1 MKKKE
6 WKPRLIR
13 RDIISNLPVGGQL
26 ILSEKLGMP
35 KSQINLA
42 LNGRRIS
49 KEKKD
54 IIIKEAELMAAI
66 NIWKTRF
73 CKYPSKI

>member
-54 IIIKEAELMAAI
+54 IIIKEAEYMAAI

>member
-1 MKKKE
+1 MKKKT

-26 ILSEKLGMP
+26 ILAAKLGLNRTE
-35 KSQINLA
+35 INAA
-42 LNGRRIS
+42 LNGRQIS

>member
-26 ILSEKLGMP
+26 MLAAKLGLNRTE
-35 KSQINLA
+35 INAA

-54 IIIKEAELMAAI
+54 IIIKEAEYMAAI